1 MESRTFKERLL
12 PHHHTAASVWGQ
24 GGKAYDDVSY
34 GLSDALAHAAGRLS
48 ARPQENVLDVATG
61 TGWSARNVARSG
73 ARVHA
78 VDISSE
84 LLAAADEL
92 SAHVRPA
99 IQFEL
104 GDAERL
110 PYADGRFD
118 AVISTFGVIFAQ
130 NQRQAARELARV
142 IRKGG
147 RLSLAAWP
155 PDGAVQKFLAVIAK
169 HSGAPP
175 AEVSPLAWGD
185 PRHAAELLGQEFEL
199 SFERGVNNAYHPDPD
214 HIWEKYA
221 HGFGPMRQLV
231 SDLPADRLAALRTDV
246 DAYHR
251 AFATAAGLHV
261 KREYVII
268 LGTRR

>member
-1 MESRTFKERLL
+1 M
-12 PHHHTAASVWGQ
+12 
-24 GGKAYDDVSY
+24 
-34 GLSDALAHAAGRLS
+34 
-48 ARPQENVLDVATG
+48 
-61 TGWSARNVARSG
+61 
-73 ARVHA
+73 
-78 VDISSE
+78 
-84 LLAAADEL
+84 
-92 SAHVRPA
+92 
-99 IQFEL
+99 
-104 GDAERL
+104 
-110 PYADGRFD
+110 
-118 AVISTFGVIFAQ
+118 IFAQ

-185 PRHAAELLGQEFEL
+185 PRHAAELLGQEFEI

-221 HGFGPMRQLV
+221 HGFGPMRQLI
-231 SDLPADRLAALRTDV
+231 SGLPADRLAALRTDV